1 MDAVE
6 PVTTRVRVGVDIG
19 QRADST
25 AIVVTE
31 EQHRDG
37 SDHYVARL
45 IERLTLGTK
54 YPVVADRIV
63 QVVRNLEARSQAR
76 EWIDGDFPIE
86 CWLDATGVGL
96 PVLDLIREQGVSAKA
111 AIFTGSDKLVEHPD
125 DVVSVGK
132 SWMVARLQVLLQAG
146 RLHLPISAEA
156 AVLIRE
162 LQDYEIT
169 VNERAHASFNAPSG
183 KHDDL
188 VIALGLSV
196 GAGKRYYGPASV
208 TSWMAEYD
216 EDDYRH
222 PDHVP
227 PWFAGN
233 RLR

>member
-1 MDAVE
+1 
-6 PVTTRVRVGVDIG
+6 VDIG

-25 AIVVTE
+25 AIIVTE

-37 SDHYVARL
+37 SDHYVTRL

-132 SWMVARLQVLLQAG
+132 SWMVGRLQVLLQAG

-162 LQDYEIT
+162 LQEYQID

-196 GAGKRYYGPASV
+196 GAGKRYHGPASV
-208 TSWMAEYD
+208 TSWMASDYD
-216 EDDYRH
+216 DDDYRH